1 MRLLEPFGDA
11 TLTLPMLNLIG
22 ALENLEDGLRP
33 PLLKLGKPPKG
44 GRPGRS
50 LADVRMA
57 TGSALVTVLHDTG
70 RPVSEAEAYVARH
83 MKIGTGSL
91 RSWRKE
97 VTSNRKNRDAVKFYK
112 AVLSVCRKYGGEHAV
127 EQILKNQFWKR
138 FSSEPPFV
146 TNRERDENCWQSLT
160 ETCHVTFSVR
170 TAASKPL
177 PICSKSM
184 GSGGLQLPLLS

>member
-1 MRLLEPFGDA
+1 MSENRPDEQQIIELWKQVHVDLQRAATLWSKANGPEEQRAAIKVYLITLMRLLEPFGDA

-91 RSWRKE
+91 RSWRKQ

-127 EQILKNQFWKR
+127 EQILKNQFWEK
-138 FSSEPPFV
+138 
-146 TNRERDENCWQSLT
+146 
-160 ETCHVTFSVR
+160 
-170 TAASKPL
+170 
-177 PICSKSM
+177 I
-184 GSGGLQLPLLS
+184 